1 MADWPQWRGANRN
14 GISAE
19 SGLLAAFPAGGPQK
33 IWTANIGAGYSTVVA
48 SGGRV
53 YGMGN
58 YGDQDLV
65 SCLNAATGKVLWS
78 YRYPQGAGDYSGP
91 RATPT
96 IHEKKVYTISRE
108 GLALC
113 LDAVTGK
120 VIWQKNICAET
131 RASAPRWGI
140 AGSPL
145 IERNLAIYNV
155 GANGVALDK
164 NTGRVVWNSG
174 AETGGYAS
182 AVAFT
187 AGGRRGVAVFG
198 KDKLTAVDPASGRVQ
213 WEYPWQT
220 SYDVNAADP
229 IFSGDDV
236 FISSNYGKGGSLL
249 RISGGRPAKVWENRS
264 MKNHFN
270 SCVLVGG
277 TLYGND
283 ENTLRGI
290 DFATGAERWN
300 MRGMGKGG
308 LIAAE
313 GKLFALTER
322 GELTLI
328 RANPTRFEEL
338 GRAKILS
345 GECWASP
352 VLANGLLYCRNH
364 EGNAVCLD
372 IKGKK

>member
-14 GISAE
+14 GLSTERGLASA
-19 SGLLAAFPAGGPQK
+19 FAGSGPQK
-33 IWTANIGAGYSTVVA
+33 IWTANIGAGYSTVAVSA
-48 SGGRV
+48 GRV

-58 YGDQDLV
+58 YSEQDFI
-65 SCLNAATGKVLWS
+65 SCMNAITGKILWS
-78 YRYPQGAGDYSGP
+78 YKYPQGAGDYSGP

-96 IHEKKVYTISRE
+96 VHEKKVYTLSRE
-108 GLALC
+108 GMALC
-113 LDAVTGK
+113 LDAATGK
-120 VIWQKNICAET
+120 VLWQKNIITET
-131 RASAPRWGI
+131 RATAPRWGV
-140 AGSPL
+140 ASSPL
-145 IERNLAIYNV
+145 IEGGLVIYNV
-155 GANGVALDK
+155 GANGVALNK
-164 NTGRVVWNSG
+164 NTGMVVWSSG
-174 AETGGYAS
+174 ADTCGYAS

-187 AGGRRGVAVFG
+187 IGGRRGVAIFG
-198 KDKLTAVDPASGRVQ
+198 KNKLVAVDPANGRVQ
-213 WEYPWQT
+213 WDYPWET

-229 IFSGDDV
+229 IFSGDSV
-236 FISSNYGKGGSLL
+236 FISSNYGKGGSVL
-249 RISGGRPAKVWENRS
+249 RIVGGRPTKIWENRF

-283 ENTLRGI
+283 ENTLRGV

-308 LIAAE
+308 LISAE

-328 RANPTRFEEL
+328 KANPDRFEEM
-338 GRAKILS
+338 GRAKILD
-345 GECWASP
+345 GQCWASP

-364 EGNAVCLD
+364 EGNLVCLNV
-372 IKGKK
+372 KG